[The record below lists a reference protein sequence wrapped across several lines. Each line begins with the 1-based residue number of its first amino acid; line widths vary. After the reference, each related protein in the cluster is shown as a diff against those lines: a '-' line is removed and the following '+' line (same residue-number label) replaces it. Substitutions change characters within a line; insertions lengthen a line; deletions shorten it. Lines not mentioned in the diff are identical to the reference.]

1 MHIHDPTGL
10 VVRELYSAALGRSVR
25 YGAYVPQRE
34 SQARYPVLLLLH
46 GADGA
51 YTDFCDHAHA
61 QLLQLSAAHGLI
73 FVLPEGAKDGWW
85 VDSPLVQQHRYATHL
100 LSEVLPDIALW
111 LPANERRSIAGISAG
126 GNAAIVSA
134 LTHPALFVSVSSLS
148 GALDLEWARHRPA
161 LQRALGEY
169 DDDPALWQRWSARHV
184 LQRQRDTA
192 HTFPLLLTV
201 GTRDLWAESNR
212 VLRRAERAADR
223 THLPRAARRARLAAL
238 GEPPARTH
246 RIPRTRAE
254 PAQRNAVMLRL
265 LPPPLCSLCA
275 RWASRAARRVL
286 RVLTQRS
293 HSTAGAS

>member
-1 MHIHDPTGL
+1 VGRWVPHRSEFRAWLTRLCERTHSGSYDPRVRDEAQSELFT
-10 VVRELYSAALGRSVR
+10 RELYSAALGRNVR

-34 SQARYPVLLLLH
+34 PDARCPVLLLLH

-73 FVLPEGAKDGWW
+73 LVLPEGAKDGWW
-85 VDSPLVQQHRYATHL
+85 VDGPLVPQHRYATHL
-100 LSEVLPDIALW
+100 LSEVLPDSALW

-134 LTHPALFVSVSSLS
+134 LTHPGLFSSVSSLS
-148 GALDLEWARHRPA
+148 GALDLEWARNRPA
-161 LQRALGEY
+161 LQRALGAY

-201 GTRDLWAESNR
+201 GASDLWAESNR
-212 VLRRAERAADR
+212 VFSAELQALQIPHTFRE
-223 THLPRAARRARLAAL
+223 LP
-238 GEPPARTH
+238 GGH
-246 RIPRTRAE
+246 DW
-254 PAQRNAVMLRL
+254 QHWVSL
-265 LPPPLCSLCA
+265 LPEHIAFHAHALHVSA
-275 RWASRAARRVL
+275 M
-286 RVLTQRS
+286 Q
-293 HSTAGAS
+293 

>member
-1 MHIHDPTGL
+1 LRYDPSVRDETQAEL
-10 VVRELYSAALGRSVR
+10 FTRELYSAALGRNVR
-25 YGAYVPQRE
+25 YGAYLPQGE
-34 SQARYPVLLLLH
+34 PDARYPVLILLH

-85 VDSPLVQQHRYATHL
+85 VDGPLVQQHRYATHL
-100 LSEVLPDIALW
+100 LSEVLPDSALW
-111 LPANERRSIAGISAG
+111 LPASERRSIAGISAG

-184 LQRQRDTA
+184 LQHQRDTA

-201 GTRDLWAESNR
+201 GASDLWAESNR
-212 VLRRAERAADR
+212 VFSAELHALQIAHTFRE
-223 THLPRAARRARLAAL
+223 LP
-238 GEPPARTH
+238 GGH
-246 RIPRTRAE
+246 DW
-254 PAQRNAVMLRL
+254 QHWVSL
-265 LPPPLCSLCA
+265 LPEHIAFHA
-275 RWASRAARRVL
+275 RALSQLSA
-286 RVLTQRS
+286 TP
-293 HSTAGAS
+293 